1 MESHYVTLLQMSSP
15 ATAKKDPKTPKH
27 TPLMTQYFGI
37 KAEFPDTL
45 LLFRMGDFYE
55 VFYDDAKKAAQLLD
69 ITLTTRGESG
79 GAPIP
84 MAGVPHHALDNY
96 LARLVRLGES
106 AAICE
111 QVSEPTGK
119 GLVERKVVR
128 VVTPGTITEEAL
140 LESRQENLLAALAAS
155 GKKIALAWLELAS
168 GRFMVRELGDREE
181 IDAQLERLQPA
192 ELLVE
197 EGFDLAFG
205 HTGRLRQRA
214 PWKFDVKQ
222 CRILL
227 CEQFGTNDLI
237 GYGIDNMPH
246 GVAAAG
252 VLLDYLQETQR
263 TALPHLRGVQVEQ
276 AGEFMH
282 LDAVSRRNLEIESS
296 MSGDPRHTLVGI
308 MDSSVTAMGGR
319 LLRRWIGN
327 PLCNRDRLTERHAA
341 IGALLAGYAYES
353 LREELRGV
361 GDVERILSR
370 VALKTARPRDL
381 TTLRHALGVL
391 PRLKTLV
398 SAGDSD
404 LRQAVGELPEFPQ
417 LHDLLSRAIID
428 EPPVLIRDGGVI
440 ARGYDEQLD
449 ELRSLSG
456 NASEFLLEYEE
467 EQKANTG
474 IPSLK
479 VGYNRVHGYYIE
491 VTHTHQHLVPPEYT
505 RRQTLKAAERYI
517 TEELKVFEDKVLSS
531 RERALAREKH
541 CYAQLLEILLG
552 EITPLQD
559 MSARLS
565 RLDVLCAFAER
576 AGGLNLVRPDMVERE
591 GLHIKG
597 GRHPVVEQVQ
607 DEPFTPNDTD
617 LDAETRMLIITGPNM
632 GGKSTYMRQAAL
644 IVLLA
649 HAGSWVPADS
659 ALIGPIDRIFTRI
672 GAGDDLARG
681 RSTFMV
687 EMSETA
693 NILHNATSRSLVL
706 MDEIGR
712 GTSTYDGLALAWASA
727 VYLARRVR
735 AYTLFATHYF
745 ELTQLEEKE
754 TSVAN
759 VHLKAVEHK
768 DRIVF
773 LHSVEQG
780 PANQSYG
787 LQVAALAGVPGTVLK
802 QARKHLALLERQQR
816 ADHPQLGLFDMP
828 TVEECEVE
836 ESVEAD
842 VLRERLDE
850 VDPDSLTPREAL
862 ALLYQLKDL

>member
-1 MESHYVTLLQMSSP
+1 MQ
-15 ATAKKDPKTPKH
+15 
-27 TPLMTQYFGI
+27 QYFSI

-55 VFYDDAKKAAQLLD
+55 VFYDDARRAAKLLD

-79 GAPIP
+79 GEPIP

-111 QVSEPTGK
+111 QVSEPTAGK

-140 LESRQENLLAALAAS
+140 LESRRENLLAALA
-155 GKKIALAWLELAS
+155 GKGRRLALAWLELAS
-168 GRFMVRELGDREE
+168 GRFMVRELDSFEAVE
-181 IDAQLERLQPA
+181 AQLERLQPA

-197 EGFDLAFG
+197 EGADLALAD
-205 HTGRLRQRA
+205 HDRVRRRA
-214 PWKFDVKQ
+214 PWKYETRP
-222 CRILL
+222 CRKLL
-227 CEQFGTNDLI
+227 LEQFETADLM
-237 GYGIDNMPH
+237 GFGIDDRP
-246 GVAAAG
+246 ACISAAG

-263 TALPHLRGVQVEQ
+263 TALPHLRGIQVEE
-276 AGEFMH
+276 ADEFLH
-282 LDAVSRRNLEIESS
+282 LDAISRRNLEIESS
-296 MSGDPRHTLVGI
+296 LSGERAHTLVGV

-327 PLCNRDRLTERHAA
+327 PLRSRRRLVRRHKAV
-341 IGALLAGYAYES
+341 GALLAEQRFEAF
-353 LREELRGV
+353 REELRGV

-370 VALKTARPRDL
+370 VALQSARPRDL
-381 TTLRHALGVL
+381 TTLRHALGAVPKL
-391 PRLKTLV
+391 RGILER
-398 SAGDSD
+398 GDDD
-404 LRQAVGELPEFPQ
+404 LQHAVGTLPEFP
-417 LHDLLSRAIID
+417 DLLDLLQRAIIE

-440 ARGYDEQLD
+440 ARGYDEELD
-449 ELRSLSG
+449 ELRGLSE
-456 NASEFLLEYEE
+456 NASEFLLEYEQ
-467 EQKANTG
+467 EQKEKTG

-491 VTHTHQHLVPPEYT
+491 ITHTHQHLVPPEYT
-505 RRQTLKAAERYI
+505 RKQTLKAAERYI
-517 TEELKVFEDKVLSS
+517 TEELKTFEDQVLSS

-541 CYAQLLEILLG
+541 CYAALLEILL
-552 EITPLQD
+552 ERIEQLQD
-559 MSARLS
+559 LSARLS

-576 AGGLNLVRPDMVERE
+576 AGRLNLVCPELGDAE
-591 GLHIKG
+591 GLHIRA
-597 GRHPVVEQVQ
+597 GRHPVVEQIQ
-607 DEPFTPNDTD
+607 EAPFTPNDTD
-617 LDAETRMLIITGPNM
+617 LDEETRMLIITGPNM
-632 GGKSTYMRQAAL
+632 GGKSTYMRQTAL

-649 HAGSWVPADS
+649 HAGSWVPATS
-659 ALIGPIDRIFTRI
+659 AKIGPIDRIFTRI

-693 NILHNATSRSLVL
+693 NILHNATAHSLVL

-727 VYLARRVR
+727 MYLARKVS

-745 ELTQLEEKE
+745 ELTRLAEQED
-754 TSVAN
+754 TVAN
-759 VHLKAVEHK
+759 VHLRAVEHK

-773 LHSVEQG
+773 LHAVEPG

-787 LQVAALAGVPGTVLK
+787 LQVAALAGVPAIVLK
-802 QARKHLALLERQQR
+802 QARKHLALLEKQQR
-816 ADHPQLGLFDMP
+816 GEDPQLGLFDMVAP
-828 TVEECEVE
+828 EKPEKVEPD
-836 ESVEAD
+836 A
-842 VLRERLDE
+842 LRQRMEDI
-850 VDPDSLTPREAL
+850 DPDSLTPREAL
-862 ALLYQLKDL
+862 ALLYELKDL

>member
-1 MESHYVTLLQMSSP
+1 MKQF
-15 ATAKKDPKTPKH
+15 
-27 TPLMTQYFGI
+27 FGI

-55 VFYDDAKKAAQLLD
+55 VFYEDARRAAKLLD

-79 GAPIP
+79 GQPIP

-96 LARLVRLGES
+96 LGRLVRLGES

-111 QVSEPTGK
+111 QVSDPVPGK

-140 LESRQENLLAALAAS
+140 LESRQENLLAALAGS
-155 GKKIALAWLELAS
+155 GDAMALAWLELAS
-168 GRFMVRELGDREE
+168 GRFMVRELGSVEE
-181 IDAQLERLQPA
+181 VEAQLERLQPA
-192 ELLVE
+192 ELLLE
-197 EGFDLAFG
+197 EGLDLVLAN
-205 HTGRLRQRA
+205 TKRVRQRA
-214 PWKFDVKQ
+214 PWKFESKQ
-222 CRILL
+222 CRKLL
-227 CEQFGTNDLI
+227 REQFRIADLV
-237 GYGIDNMPH
+237 GFGIEDSPL
-246 GVAAAG
+246 AISAAG

-263 TALPHLRGVQVEQ
+263 TALPHLQGIQVEQ
-276 AGEFMH
+276 ADEFLH
-282 LDAVSRRNLEIESS
+282 LDAISRRNLEIESS
-296 MSGDPRHTLVGI
+296 MSGERKHTLVGI

-319 LLRRWIGN
+319 LLRRWIGS
-327 PLCNRDRLTERHAA
+327 PLRSRTRLARRHNGV
-341 IGALLAGYAYES
+341 GALLAGHAYEPF
-353 LREELRGV
+353 REELRTV

-381 TTLRHALGVL
+381 TTLRHTLGAM
-391 PRLKTLV
+391 PRLQAIAA
-398 SAGDSD
+398 SGDSE
-404 LRQAVGELPEFPQ
+404 LSKAAGELPAFPE
-417 LHDLLSRAIID
+417 LHDLLERAIIE
-428 EPPVLIRDGGVI
+428 EPPMLIRDGGVI
-440 ARGYDEQLD
+440 AGGYDEELD
-449 ELRSLSG
+449 ELRGLSE
-456 NASEFLLEYEE
+456 NASEFLLKYEQ
-467 EQKANTG
+467 EQKERTK

-491 VTHTHQHLVPPEYT
+491 VTHTHQHLVPTEYT

-517 TEELKVFEDKVLSS
+517 TEELKTFEDRVLSS

-541 CYAQLLEILLG
+541 CYSKLLEILLDQI
-552 EITPLQD
+552 EPLQE
-559 MSARLS
+559 MSARLA

-576 AGGLNLVRPDMVERE
+576 AGRLNLVQPEMTSRE

-617 LDAETRMLIITGPNM
+617 LDEDTRMLIVTGPNM

-649 HAGSWVPADS
+649 HAGSWVPAAS
-659 ALIGPIDRIFTRI
+659 AVIGPIDRIFTRI

-727 VYLARRVR
+727 VYLARRVG

-745 ELTQLEEKE
+745 ELTRLEEKE
-754 TSVAN
+754 PSVAN
-759 VHLKAVEHK
+759 VHLRAVEHK

-773 LHSVEQG
+773 LHSVERG
-780 PANQSYG
+780 PASQSYG
-787 LQVAALAGVPGTVLK
+787 LQVAALAGVPAAVLK
-802 QARKHLALLERQQR
+802 QARKHLAMLEQQQR
-816 ADHPQLGLFDMP
+816 MDGPQLGLFDQG
-828 TVEECEVE
+828 VYEEHEVE
-836 ESVEAD
+836 EEEREDA
-842 VLRERLDE
+842 LREKIE
-850 VDPDSLTPREAL
+850 GIDPDALTPREAL
-862 ALLYQLKDL
+862 ALLYELKDL